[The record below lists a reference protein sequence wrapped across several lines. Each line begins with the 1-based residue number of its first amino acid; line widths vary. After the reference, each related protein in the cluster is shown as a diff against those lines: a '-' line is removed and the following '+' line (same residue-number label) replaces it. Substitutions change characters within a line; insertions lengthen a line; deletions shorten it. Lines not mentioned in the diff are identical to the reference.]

1 MSSEFDISELEA
13 FRDKLEK
20 LSKNTDKIARTIIE
34 DIALRTLRA
43 TDKRTPVGVYT
54 VGRTGGTL
62 RKGWYVTDVVKV
74 GGSYEVYL
82 KNDTNYASFVE
93 YGHRTR
99 GHKSWVDGRF
109 MMTISVDEVDRKVEQ
124 IQQATL
130 ERMIRKELG
139 L

>member
-54 VGRTGGTL
+54 DGRTGGTL

-93 YGHRTR
+93 YGHRIR